1 MQELEK
7 GEDDIIEV
15 AMRDA
20 SLVVN
25 ELKVKVDLTK
35 FTERHVFNFDDAL
48 DESVGNDEVYRSTVQ
63 PLVATI
69 FKNGKATCFA
79 YGQTGS
85 GKTFTMQP
93 LPMRAARDMFALLED
108 PQFADLSL
116 FVSCFEIYGGKLYD
130 LLNGRKRL
138 DMREDGK
145 KRVCIVDLKAR
156 STVNCAV
163 LYVVYDPP
171 HLVNSGCLLSFCA
184 VVSLT
189 SIDVHMLLS
198 VMPAFFPH
206 YKRLVPM
213 PLLQSIAC
221 LSTLLWVVTAFMVTT
236 IAHACWRW
244 LVAQEVEVN
253 DEDIIQQLMEH
264 SNANRSTGS
273 TGANSESSRSHSIMQ
288 VSLNHLGIKH
298 LGIKHSSRQWSL
310 QMEKSLCF
318 GNKKSRSA
326 LSLLRT
332 PAAGQIA
339 LAKHYTQ
346 YQTCVYM
353 LVTVIISTD
362 KKVQYV
368 TALSFGSHKAV
379 RCRHACTDS
388 CTSSFPFTASMPAC
402 CFAVLPEEAERWRR
416 AREANRQDQLH

>member
-1 MQELEK
+1 MVQELDK

-20 SLVVN
+20 TLVVN

-156 STVNCAV
+156 IAV
-163 LYVVYDPP
+163 
-171 HLVNSGCLLSFCA
+171 SRCMLS
-184 VVSLT
+184 
-189 SIDVHMLLS
+189 
-198 VMPAFFPH
+198 
-206 YKRLVPM
+206 
-213 PLLQSIAC
+213 
-221 LSTLLWVVTAFMVTT
+221 
-236 IAHACWRW
+236 
-244 LVAQEVEVN
+244 
-253 DEDIIQQLMEH
+253 
-264 SNANRSTGS
+264 
-273 TGANSESSRSHSIMQ
+273 
-288 VSLNHLGIKH
+288 
-298 LGIKHSSRQWSL
+298 
-310 QMEKSLCF
+310 
-318 GNKKSRSA
+318 
-326 LSLLRT
+326 
-332 PAAGQIA
+332 
-339 LAKHYTQ
+339 
-346 YQTCVYM
+346 
-353 LVTVIISTD
+353 
-362 KKVQYV
+362 V
-368 TALSFGSHKAV
+368 TALTGSVIAAFW
-379 RCRHACTDS
+379 HALLLCHQSS
-388 CTSSFPFTASMPAC
+388 CHAYFSWCNAWLLRLSCKTCASG
-402 CFAVLPEEAERWRR
+402 
-416 AREANRQDQLH
+416 

>member
-1 MQELEK
+1 MDTVNKLPPQLQRLLRKAIHLRSEWLYASGPLIARSGLVHGPTSLSVHILTALEHKRRSYSDHINNVTLHHSLFMSAALPSWTSRKSKLLLWVQELEK

-130 LLNGRKRL
+130 LLNARKRL

-156 STVNCAV
+156 STVNSLP
-163 LYVVYDPP
+163 LYDVWDTP
-171 HLVNSGCLLSFCA
+171 HSVNHCSLLSSCA
-184 VVSLT
+184 AIPLT
-189 SIDVHMLLS
+189 LIVMYMLLT
-198 VMPAFFPH
+198 MAPALF
-206 YKRLVPM
+206 
-213 PLLQSIAC
+213 
-221 LSTLLWVVTAFMVTT
+221 
-236 IAHACWRW
+236 AH
-244 LVAQEVEVN
+244 L
-253 DEDIIQQLMEH
+253 I
-264 SNANRSTGS
+264 
-273 TGANSESSRSHSIMQ
+273 
-288 VSLNHLGIKH
+288 
-298 LGIKHSSRQWSL
+298 
-310 QMEKSLCF
+310 
-318 GNKKSRSA
+318 
-326 LSLLRT
+326 
-332 PAAGQIA
+332 
-339 LAKHYTQ
+339 
-346 YQTCVYM
+346 
-353 LVTVIISTD
+353 
-362 KKVQYV
+362 
-368 TALSFGSHKAV
+368 
-379 RCRHACTDS
+379 
-388 CTSSFPFTASMPAC
+388 
-402 CFAVLPEEAERWRR
+402 
-416 AREANRQDQLH
+416 

>member
-1 MQELEK
+1 MALTHMCRSYCDHITKVTQHHSLLVSTALPSWTSRRIKLLLWVQELEK

-130 LLNGRKRL
+130 LLNARKRL

-156 STVNCAV
+156 SI
-163 LYVVYDPP
+163 
-171 HLVNSGCLLSFCA
+171 VNSILLYAVCDTPHSVDFGCLLSCYA
-184 VVSLT
+184 VVSVTLIVMRILRLLIMEDLCPLK
-189 SIDVHMLLS
+189 SSMLLHTPPYVS
-198 VMPAFFPH
+198 V
-206 YKRLVPM
+206 L
-213 PLLQSIAC
+213 
-221 LSTLLWVVTAFMVTT
+221 
-236 IAHACWRW
+236 
-244 LVAQEVEVN
+244 
-253 DEDIIQQLMEH
+253 
-264 SNANRSTGS
+264 
-273 TGANSESSRSHSIMQ
+273 
-288 VSLNHLGIKH
+288 
-298 LGIKHSSRQWSL
+298 
-310 QMEKSLCF
+310 
-318 GNKKSRSA
+318 
-326 LSLLRT
+326 
-332 PAAGQIA
+332 
-339 LAKHYTQ
+339 
-346 YQTCVYM
+346 
-353 LVTVIISTD
+353 
-362 KKVQYV
+362 
-368 TALSFGSHKAV
+368 
-379 RCRHACTDS
+379 
-388 CTSSFPFTASMPAC
+388 
-402 CFAVLPEEAERWRR
+402 
-416 AREANRQDQLH
+416 

>member
-1 MQELEK
+1 MLPGLNGHGQQAPSSAAAFVEESNPPKIRVVVRKRPLNSKVRGGPYSALLPIHTLMSLAHTCRSYCVHINKVPLLFTYLRGVAWPSWTLRRVACFLWMQELEK

-156 STVNCAV
+156 STVYYCMLLATPLTVLIVAASCHAV
-163 LYVVYDPP
+163 LLCP
-171 HLVNSGCLLSFCA
+171 S
-184 VVSLT
+184 
-189 SIDVHMLLS
+189 
-198 VMPAFFPH
+198 H
-206 YKRLVPM
+206 YLPC
-213 PLLQSIAC
+213 I
-221 LSTLLWVVTAFMVTT
+221 
-236 IAHACWRW
+236 
-244 LVAQEVEVN
+244 
-253 DEDIIQQLMEH
+253 
-264 SNANRSTGS
+264 
-273 TGANSESSRSHSIMQ
+273 SS
-288 VSLNHLGIKH
+288 
-298 LGIKHSSRQWSL
+298 
-310 QMEKSLCF
+310 C
-318 GNKKSRSA
+318 SA
-326 LSLLRT
+326 
-332 PAAGQIA
+332 
-339 LAKHYTQ
+339 
-346 YQTCVYM
+346 
-353 LVTVIISTD
+353 
-362 KKVQYV
+362 
-368 TALSFGSHKAV
+368 
-379 RCRHACTDS
+379 
-388 CTSSFPFTASMPAC
+388 
-402 CFAVLPEEAERWRR
+402 
-416 AREANRQDQLH
+416 

>member
-1 MQELEK
+1 MVQELEK

-156 STVNCAV
+156 TNLLQLLLCAV
-163 LYVVYDPP
+163 CQKLSLSDPAAFRQA
-171 HLVNSGCLLSFCA
+171 LRCLLT
-184 VVSLT
+184 VL
-189 SIDVHMLLS
+189 
-198 VMPAFFPH
+198 VMH
-206 YKRLVPM
+206 VL
-213 PLLQSIAC
+213 
-221 LSTLLWVVTAFMVTT
+221 
-236 IAHACWRW
+236 
-244 LVAQEVEVN
+244 
-253 DEDIIQQLMEH
+253 
-264 SNANRSTGS
+264 
-273 TGANSESSRSHSIMQ
+273 
-288 VSLNHLGIKH
+288 
-298 LGIKHSSRQWSL
+298 
-310 QMEKSLCF
+310 
-318 GNKKSRSA
+318 
-326 LSLLRT
+326 
-332 PAAGQIA
+332 
-339 LAKHYTQ
+339 
-346 YQTCVYM
+346 
-353 LVTVIISTD
+353 
-362 KKVQYV
+362 
-368 TALSFGSHKAV
+368 GSH
-379 RCRHACTDS
+379 
-388 CTSSFPFTASMPAC
+388 
-402 CFAVLPEEAERWRR
+402 
-416 AREANRQDQLH
+416 